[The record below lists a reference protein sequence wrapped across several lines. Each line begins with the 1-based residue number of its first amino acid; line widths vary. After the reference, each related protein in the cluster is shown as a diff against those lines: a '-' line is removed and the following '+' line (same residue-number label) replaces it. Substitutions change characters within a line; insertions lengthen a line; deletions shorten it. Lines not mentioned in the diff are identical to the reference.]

1 MSNYV
6 KLATEA
12 SDSYFAALNETQENF
27 LKSVA
32 AFTAFMPAAPTG
44 TAQGPAELPTV
55 HEITEANFSFA
66 QKFLRQQ
73 QDFVEKLIAASAP
86 SSRESVSSRNAP
98 LKSKSAPA
106 S

>member
-27 LKSVA
+27 LKSIA
-32 AFTAFMPAAPTG
+32 AYTSFMPAAPMPA
-44 TAQGPAELPTV
+44 AQGPAELPTM

-66 QKFLRQQ
+66 LKFLRQQ
-73 QDFVEKLIAASAP
+73 QDFVEKLIAASTPAREGA
-86 SSRESVSSRNAP
+86 SSRSAP